1 MTAQILS
8 SELTNL
14 VQDSKRK
21 NPELRNAA
29 DKSLQELK
37 ALPSTSEVQ
46 LAADLVRRPQFID
59 PFVKACTTQNARFA
73 GAAVVCLQ
81 RLIVMSAVPRSRLS
95 EVLDAFKDSSQLSL
109 DTQLKILQALP
120 SLLQNY
126 SNDIRGEL
134 LSSVLQVCSSLQTAK
149 NPAVSGT
156 AAATLQQLVIST
168 FEKVVAEDAKQ
179 LEIPTVAEVPSE
191 AGPVVVRP
199 AAHDAY
205 KVFRDICLL
214 TEGNRP
220 QSIRFSP
227 ISQASGLE
235 LIEAVLSYHGNLFLA
250 HPEQGNVLRVH
261 LMPLVIKAISERLT
275 FPITLRIMRVFNLL
289 LRQHITILSSE
300 CGMALG
306 LLNHMLDPDA
316 ATPWKRAMCMEI
328 FRNLYSDPNLILQIY
343 SHYDAREDSKPVIR
357 DNLAIFVRLS
367 TEKPSVIGLGQQSTA
382 PVGAPENDA
391 PAAQAALEAGAV
403 AGIIGGA
410 PSLASVPGIS
420 TQWSTLR
427 IPCMDHL
434 DKLEPP
440 SLPETYI
447 YSLVLGCINNFSESL
462 AKFIL
467 PLTVHKDGKKKSKKG
482 TNSQEQAEPQAPEE
496 EKPKSRVAR
505 SQSFRRRTV
514 PVNPLDLK
522 HNPAEDAIKMSAA
535 AINDCWP
542 AVLATCSTFL
552 NAALDADYYH
562 DLVRSIQKFTQIAGL
577 LRLSTPR
584 DAFLTTLGK
593 AAVPPTI
600 FTATVSTPKASGS
613 GNETPTVFNN
623 NKGLLSVE
631 SLVSQGPEKNR
642 ASSFDTGV
650 PTLSTRNLLC
660 LRALLNLAI
669 ALGPTL
675 ESAWSIIFE
684 TLQQADIIMAAANT
698 GSTGRD
704 RRGNRH
710 DGGALAQSMGS
721 EVAAVQAAA
730 SRLFESTVDFPNDS
744 FVQVLISLCALL
756 EGKPRAQ
763 STGQGPSTPTTERRE
778 SSFGVNIKPEL
789 HVQDYVFPLHK
800 IGDLGTLN
808 ANRLISFD
816 PEISGW
822 TVFINTLVHVAT
834 KGSVSSSVRLLA
846 IDVLSRLVQD
856 VAREAKNED
865 QELKNEIHER
875 ILGALHQVVGALYEG
890 ASGPEDELDETDI
903 EVHVVVLDALKA
915 LLEQFGDSLV
925 VGWSLVFLL
934 AGSAFTGA
942 ATKNKKD
949 QSNALISEAAS
960 KTASGMISTRIG
972 RLSFGSVQ
980 LICGDFLA
988 AIPDDS
994 ILMLLDL
1001 LYLFCDQKEDLNMS
1015 LTTITFFWNV
1025 SDYLRGRAD
1034 AAKMEELATKSV
1046 SVEDPGTHIRED
1058 VKVHSL
1064 PAMWLHLLLQ
1074 IASVA
1079 QDRRAEVRNG
1089 TLHTLLRI
1097 FDNYGDQLTPAS
1109 WNLCLRAIIFHM
1121 LHSNIKDQKELQSA
1135 SPPLS
1140 PEEVKGWVE
1149 TTRIILNGLVKLFS
1163 NYQENILRAP
1173 KFSQL
1178 WSTMFEHFRTYL
1190 TCGSQAVNAVTYGAV
1205 AGLLGKI
1212 DSSDQVG
1219 EAAISQASQIWLTD
1233 FPVGRSTTPSDSE
1246 NVDAFLAYVHCF
1258 KEVYRLFGQKLVVED
1273 LSRAASNL
1281 RRCVAEEESTTYSSD
1296 KDLLTALQRQ
1306 ILESIQMIKT
1316 DFDGAPTVLVKCLA
1330 KFIAFPFETPDNSG
1344 GNTFVALSKASMEK
1358 VQTVMDQ
1365 HIGKSELFTQGALLS
1380 SLQSLS
1386 TPIRLKYAW
1395 KTPGKAPPIWQRAT
1409 TTALNILGPALANA
1423 ERLSIS
1429 PDDLIP
1435 IWAETAAIADGIARA
1450 DLTAAT
1456 ANTPILDDESFDMK
1470 SLTALRNIIIPRLG
1484 AAYIPSTTRNA
1495 YALSLFTTSLIH
1507 SPSISDLPPR
1517 SKLESGADPLAD
1529 LYRPRHGR
1537 TFDPAPTPRMRMS
1550 YVCLREL
1557 LALVAKT
1564 DGSPE
1569 RVALAQAAAPFLLLR
1584 AGLVLKGYV
1593 ADQPLRGRLPLPESQ
1608 RSELLFFAKELRE
1621 LAAEEDAFGDDVE
1634 RKGAAAADGST
1645 KAKAALEKQHLKVLY
1660 PLIVK
1665 AVGVAVRD
1673 GEVLAVLRRLLEAVP
1688 VNDGFAGFE

>member
-14 VQDSKRK
+14 IQDSKRK

-95 EVLDAFKDSSQLSL
+95 EVLDGFKDSSQLGL

-126 SNDIRGEL
+126 SNEIRGEL

-168 FEKVVAEDAKQ
+168 FEKVVTEDAKQ

-235 LIEAVLSYHGNLFLA
+235 LIEAVLSNHGNLFLT

-367 TEKPSVIGLGQQSTA
+367 TEKPSIIGLGQQSTA

-391 PAAQAALEAGAV
+391 PATQAALEAGAV

-410 PSLASVPGIS
+410 PTMASVPGIS

-482 TNSQEQAEPQAPEE
+482 PNSQEQAEPQTPEE
-496 EKPKSRVAR
+496 EKPRSRVAR

-514 PVNPLDLK
+514 PVNPLELK
-522 HNPAEDAIKMSAA
+522 HNPAEDAIKMSAE

-600 FTATVSTPKASGS
+600 FTATVSTPKPSGS

-623 NKGLLSVE
+623 NKGLLSVD
-631 SLVSQGPEKNR
+631 SLVSQGSEKNR
-642 ASSFDTGV
+642 ASSSEAGYQ
-650 PTLSTRNLLC
+650 TLSTRNLLC

-684 TLQQADIIMAAANT
+684 TLQQADIIMAAVNT

-710 DGGALAQSMGS
+710 DGGAMAQSMGS

-744 FVQVLISLCALL
+744 FVQVLSALCALL

-763 STGQGPSTPTTERRE
+763 STAQGPSTPTTERRE
-778 SSFGVNIKPEL
+778 SSFGLNIRSEL

-816 PEISGW
+816 PDVSGW
-822 TVFINTLVHVAT
+822 TVFINTLISVAT
-834 KGSVSSSVRLLA
+834 RGSVSSSVRLLA

-856 VAREAKNED
+856 VAKEAKNED
-865 QELKNEIHER
+865 EELKNEIHER
-875 ILGALHQVVGALYEG
+875 ILKALYQVVGALYDG
-890 ASGPEDELDETDI
+890 ASGTEDELDETDV

-934 AGSAFTGA
+934 ARSVFIGA
-942 ATKNKKD
+942 ATEKNKG
-949 QSNALISEAAS
+949 QSDASMSEAAS

-972 RLSFGSVQ
+972 RLAFGSVQ
-980 LICGDFLA
+980 LICGDFLTS
-988 AIPDDS
+988 IPDDS

-1034 AAKMEELATKSV
+1034 AGKMEELANKSV

-1064 PAMWLHLLLQ
+1064 PAMWLHLLLR

-1109 WNLCLRAIIFHM
+1109 WNLCLRVILFHL
-1121 LHSNIKDQKELQSA
+1121 LHSNIKDQKDLQSA
-1135 SPPLS
+1135 SPS
-1140 PEEVKGWVE
+1140 PDIEELKGWVE

-1163 NYQENILRAP
+1163 NYQENILQAP
-1173 KFSQL
+1173 QFSQL
-1178 WSTMFEHFRTYL
+1178 WGTMFEHFRTYL

-1205 AGLLGKI
+1205 TGLLGKL
-1212 DSSDQVG
+1212 DSANQVG
-1219 EAAISQASQIWLTD
+1219 EAAISQASHIWLED
-1233 FPVGRSTTPSDSE
+1233 FPVGRSINPSDPD

-1258 KEVYRLFGQKLVVED
+1258 KEVYRLFDNKLGVED
-1273 LSRAASNL
+1273 LSKAASNL

-1296 KDLLTALQRQ
+1296 KDLMTALQKQ
-1306 ILESIQMIKT
+1306 VLQSIQMIKT
-1316 DFDGAPTVLVKCLA
+1316 EFDGAPTVVVKCFAEL
-1330 KFIAFPFETPDNSG
+1330 IAFPFETPENSG

-1358 VQTVMDQ
+1358 IQAVVDQ
-1365 HIGKSELFTQGALLS
+1365 HIGKAELFTQGALLS

-1386 TPIRLKYAW
+1386 TPIRLKYAF
-1395 KTPGKAPPIWQRAT
+1395 KTQGKAPPIWQKAT

-1423 ERLSIS
+1423 ERLSVPS
-1429 PDDLIP
+1429 DHLVP
-1435 IWAETAAIADGIARA
+1435 IWVETAEIADGIARA

-1456 ANTPILDDESFDMK
+1456 ANTPILDDEGFDTK

-1484 AAYIPSTTRNA
+1484 ADYIPSTTRNA

-1517 SKLESGADPLAD
+1517 SKLESSADPLAD

-1557 LALVAKT
+1557 LSLVSMS

-1569 RVALAQAAAPFLLLR
+1569 RVALAKAAAPFLLLR
-1584 AGLVLKGYV
+1584 AGLVFKGYV
-1593 ADQPLRGRLPLPESQ
+1593 ADQPLRGRLPLPDSQ

-1621 LAAEEDAFGDDVE
+1621 LVAEEGAFSSIE
-1634 RKGAAAADGST
+1634 RLGAGEGS
-1645 KAKAALEKQHLKVLY
+1645 KKALEKQHLKVLY

-1665 AVGVAVRD
+1665 AVGVAGRD
-1673 GEVLAVLRRLLEAVP
+1673 GEVLAMLRRLLEAVP
-1688 VNDGFAGFE
+1688 VNGFSGLE

>member
-14 VQDSKRK
+14 IQDSKRK

-59 PFVKACTTQNARFA
+59 PFIKACTTQNARFA

-95 EVLDAFKDSSQLSL
+95 EVLDGFKDSSQLSL

-126 SNDIRGEL
+126 SDDIRGEL

-149 NPAVSGT
+149 NPAIGGT

-168 FEKVVAEDAKQ
+168 FEKVVTEDERQ
-179 LEIPTVAEVPSE
+179 LEIPTVAEVPGES
-191 AGPVVVRP
+191 GPIVVRP

-227 ISQASGLE
+227 ISQASELE
-235 LIEAVLSYHGNLFLA
+235 LIEAVLSNHGNLFLT

-261 LMPLVIKAISERLT
+261 LMPLVIKAMSERLT

-289 LRQHITILSSE
+289 LRQHIAILSSE

-328 FRNLYSDPNLILQIY
+328 FRSLYSDPNLILQVY

-367 TEKPSVIGLGQQSTA
+367 TEKPAVIGLGQQSTA

-410 PSLASVPGIS
+410 PSIASVPGIS

-434 DKLEPP
+434 DKQEPP

-467 PLTVHKDGKKKSKKG
+467 PLTVHKESKKKTKK
-482 TNSQEQAEPQAPEE
+482 TATSQEQPEPQTPEE
-496 EKPKSRVAR
+496 EKPRSRVAR

-600 FTATVSTPKASGS
+600 FTATLSTPKPSGS
-613 GNETPTVFNN
+613 GAETPTVFNN
-623 NKGLLSVE
+623 NKGLLSVD
-631 SLVSQGPEKNR
+631 SLVSQGSEKNR
-642 ASSFDTGV
+642 ASSSETGI

-675 ESAWSIIFE
+675 ECAWSIIFE

-710 DGGALAQSMGS
+710 DGGTLAQSMGS

-744 FVQVLISLCALL
+744 FVQVLRALCTLL

-763 STGQGPSTPTTERRE
+763 STAPGSSTSTPITERRE
-778 SSFGVNIKPEL
+778 SGFGINMKSEL

-816 PEISGW
+816 PNVSGW
-822 TVFINTLVHVAT
+822 TVFINTLVSVAT
-834 KGSVSSSVRLLA
+834 RGSVSSSVRLLA

-856 VAREAKNED
+856 VAKEAKSED

-875 ILGALHQVVGALYEG
+875 ILQALHQVVRTLYEG

-903 EVHVVVLDALKA
+903 EVHFVVLDALKA
-915 LLEQFGDSLV
+915 LLEQFGDSLA
-925 VGWSLVFLL
+925 VGWNLVFLL
-934 AGSAFTGA
+934 SRSVFTCAHSGKPEDQSGVSMIEDA
-942 ATKNKKD
+942 SKVSSEMIATK
-949 QSNALISEAAS
+949 
-960 KTASGMISTRIG
+960 IG
-972 RLSFGSVQ
+972 RLAFGSVQ
-980 LICGDFLA
+980 LICGDFLTS
-988 AIPDDS
+988 IPDDS

-1046 SVEDPGTHIRED
+1046 SVDDPGTLIRED

-1064 PAMWLHLLLQ
+1064 PAVWLHLLLR

-1109 WNLCLRAIIFHM
+1109 WHLCLRAIIFHL
-1121 LHSNIKDQKELQSA
+1121 LHSNIKDQKELHSA
-1135 SPPLS
+1135 SPIPD
-1140 PEEVKGWVE
+1140 PEEIKGWVE

-1163 NYQENILRAP
+1163 HYQENILQAP
-1173 KFSQL
+1173 QFSQL
-1178 WSTMFEHFRTYL
+1178 WGTMFEHFRTYL

-1205 AGLLGKI
+1205 AGLLGKV
-1212 DSSDQVG
+1212 DSADQIG
-1219 EAAISQASQIWLTD
+1219 EAAIRQASQIWLDD
-1233 FPVGRSTTPSDSE
+1233 FPVGRSITPSDPE

-1258 KEVYRLFGQKLVVED
+1258 KEVYRLFGQKLSVDD
-1273 LSRAASNL
+1273 LYKAASNL
-1281 RRCVAEEESTTYSSD
+1281 RRCVAEEESTMYSSD
-1296 KDLLTALQRQ
+1296 KDLLTALQKQ
-1306 ILESIQMIKT
+1306 VLESIQMIKT
-1316 DFDGAPTVLVKCLA
+1316 DLDGAPTVVVKCLA
-1330 KFIAFPFETPDNSG
+1330 KLIAFPFEPPEHSG
-1344 GNTFVALSKASMEK
+1344 GNTFVAVSKASMDRL
-1358 VQTVMDQ
+1358 QTVVDQ
-1365 HIGKSELFTQGALLS
+1365 HIGKSELFTQGALLA
-1380 SLQSLS
+1380 SLQSLAI
-1386 TPIRLKYAW
+1386 PVRLKYAW
-1395 KTPGKAPPIWQRAT
+1395 KTQGKAPPIWQRAT

-1423 ERLSIS
+1423 ERLSIAS
-1429 PDDLIP
+1429 DHLIP
-1435 IWAETAAIADGIARA
+1435 IWATTASIADGIARA

-1456 ANTPILDDESFDMK
+1456 ANTPILDDKAFDIK
-1470 SLTALRNIIIPRLG
+1470 SLTALRNIITPRLG
-1484 AAYIPSTTRNA
+1484 AAYIPSTTRTA

-1517 SKLESGADPLAD
+1517 AKLESGADPLAD

-1537 TFDPAPTPRMRMS
+1537 TFDPAPTPRIRMA

-1557 LALVAKT
+1557 LALVAKS
-1564 DGSPE
+1564 DASPE

-1593 ADQPLRGRLPLPESQ
+1593 ADQPLRGRLPLPDSQ
-1608 RSELLFFAKELRE
+1608 RSELLFFAKELRALVADE
-1621 LAAEEDAFGDDVE
+1621 GAFGEVE
-1634 RKGAAAADGST
+1634 QRGAVADT
-1645 KAKAALEKQHLKVLY
+1645 KALEKQHLKVLY

-1665 AVGVAVRD
+1665 AVGVAGRD
-1673 GEVLAVLRRLLEAVP
+1673 GEVLAALRRLLEAVP
-1688 VNDGFAGFE
+1688 VNGFAGFE